1 MRILVFSPDLEM
13 YRDQR
18 GIYRFSIRLI
28 NALKN
33 IGYEVDLL
41 SSTIPNYGNNFRR
54 NKSLR
59 KTNLLKV
66 ISDLTKSYG
75 ENASFQKATKKTIS
89 ENIINKFLSFLSY
102 NRALFFLYFFP
113 YLKNKRL
120 PLNEKLASI
129 DYFLESANFINQ
141 ISGFY
146 MVPFLSRFATNQS
159 KLLLNLSPT
168 INCSG
173 YDFVIQTQPFNIKVI
188 GSKLYTVCHDLFP
201 CWSDIHGGD
210 MSLNAISFLN
220 AFQNSN
226 KILTISQANCK
237 LISDF
242 LDNFKTKRQKE
253 NILKKVKV
261 IRQSVSIPQKKLVD
275 YSFSKEGEE
284 NKSIFISIGTLE
296 KRKRQHLL
304 VNMFLNNKNLEHSEL
319 HLIGNADINYLK
331 AQISPL
337 YLKALKK
344 FFKKPTILLKGIL
357 TSTFTIKINNV
368 FWHCNAND
376 YFKDKLLAESKAIFF
391 PSLNEGFGIPVVEG
405 MLMGVPV
412 IASNIEVFKEISN
425 DLIFFNNELDLL
437 EKTMKFSQKPTVR
450 FNQLRKKALG
460 FAKDDAFVVSLK
472 SIL

>member
-1 MRILVFSPDLEM
+1 MRILVFSPDLEL

-28 NALKN
+28 NALKKL
-33 IGYEVDLL
+33 GYEVDLL
-41 SSTIPNYGNNFRR
+41 SSTVPNYGNNFRR

-59 KTNLLKV
+59 NSNILKV
-66 ISDLTKSYG
+66 ITDLTKSSG
-75 ENASFQKATKKTIS
+75 EAASFQEDTDTKKLVF
-89 ENIINKFLSFLSY
+89 NPDKFLSFFSY
-102 NRALFFLYFFP
+102 IRSLFFLYFFP
-113 YLKNKRL
+113 YIKNKRL
-120 PLNEKLASI
+120 PLNEKIKSI
-129 DYFLESANFINQ
+129 DYSLEAAKFINQ

-146 MVPFLSRFATNQS
+146 MVPFLSRIATNQF
-159 KLLLNLSPT
+159 KLLLNSSPT
-168 INCSG
+168 INCKG

-220 AFQNSN
+220 AFQNSS
-226 KILTISQANCK
+226 KILTISQSNCR

-242 LDNFKTKRQKE
+242 LDNFKSKIQKE

-261 IRQSVSIPQKKLVD
+261 IRQSVSLPEKKLVD
-275 YSFSKEGEE
+275 YSFSNEGDA
-284 NKSIFISIGTLE
+284 NKSIFICIGTLE

-331 AQISPL
+331 SQISPL

-344 FFKKPTILLKGIL
+344 FLKKPKILLKGIL
-357 TSTFTIKINNV
+357 TATFTIKINNV
-368 FWHCNAND
+368 FWHCNAGD
-376 YFKDKLLAESKAIFF
+376 YFKDKLLAESKGIIF

-412 IASNIEVFKEISN
+412 IASNIDVFKEISN
-425 DLIFFNNELDLL
+425 DLIFFNNEFDLL
-437 EKTMKFSQKPTVR
+437 EKTIKLSQKPTVR
-450 FNQLRKKALG
+450 FEDLRKKALG
-460 FAKDDAFVVSLK
+460 FSKDDDFVISLR
-472 SIL
+472 SII